1 VRARNSNEYA
11 GSAQFADRPRAMS
24 NIGRKASAAV
34 LARITRHPARGEVFW
49 WLYDHHD
56 EIKVRTLGTRI
67 SWRTVLADLTA
78 LGLTNARGQPVRRT
92 EALKLTYHRVRQ
104 LKRRE
109 AEARALMPPRGAPLA
124 RPHPIAA
131 SPFTQNSL
139 FSVEERLP
147 ELFGLITNRGADD
160 G

>member
-1 VRARNSNEYA
+1 VT
-11 GSAQFADRPRAMS
+11 
-24 NIGRKASAAV
+24 NISQKASAAV
-34 LARITRHPARGEVFW
+34 LARITRDPARGEVFW

-56 EIKVRTLGTRI
+56 EIKARTRGTRI
-67 SWRTVLADLTA
+67 SWRTLLTDLSA
-78 LGLTNARGQPVRRT
+78 RGLTNAHGQPVRT
-92 EALKLTYHRVRQ
+92 TKALKLTYHRVRQ

-109 AEARALMPPRGAPLA
+109 AEARALLPPRGAPPA
-124 RPHPIAA
+124 RPHPSPA

>member
-1 VRARNSNEYA
+1 
-11 GSAQFADRPRAMS
+11 MS
-24 NIGRKASAAV
+24 NIGRKGSAAV
-34 LARITRHPARGEVFW
+34 LARITRDPARGEVFW

-67 SWRTVLADLTA
+67 SWRTFLADLTA

-92 EALKLTYHRVRQ
+92 MALKLTYHRVRQ

-109 AEARALMPPRGAPLA
+109 AEARALLPPRGTPPPDPCPSPTSPL
-124 RPHPIAA
+124 
-131 SPFTQNSL
+131 TQNSL
-139 FSVEERLP
+139 LSREEQLP
-147 ELFGLITNRGADD
+147 GLFGPITNRGADD